1 MYSTRPIQEIS
12 IRENPNSGKKI
23 IKEIERAAN
32 KMSKFVA
39 VSFCLF
45 ICRKLSQSKQAVQQ
59 LHQPKK
65 IFSTHTGILGI
76 SNFNMPK
83 KYSNS
88 NPEKADEG
96 FSLTTP
102 CAFSKNIFFRETVQ
116 PCFFVTFKIIV
127 SLIFPENFIEI
138 S

>member
-1 MYSTRPIQEIS
+1 MYSTQPIQEIS

-45 ICRKLSQSKQAVQQ
+45 VCRKLSQSKQAVQQ

-76 SNFNMPK
+76 SNFNIPK
-83 KYSNS
+83 KYS

-102 CAFSKNIFFRETVQ
+102 CDFFKNIFFRERVQ
-116 PCFFVTFKIIV
+116 PCFFMTFKIIV

>member
-1 MYSTRPIQEIS
+1 MYSTQPIQEIS
-12 IRENPNSGKKI
+12 IRENPNFGKKI

-45 ICRKLSQSKQAVQQ
+45 VCRKLSQSKQAVQQ

-76 SNFNMPK
+76 SNFNIPK
-83 KYSNS
+83 KYS

-102 CAFSKNIFFRETVQ
+102 CGFFKNIFFRERVQ
-116 PCFFVTFKIIV
+116 PCFFMTFKIIV